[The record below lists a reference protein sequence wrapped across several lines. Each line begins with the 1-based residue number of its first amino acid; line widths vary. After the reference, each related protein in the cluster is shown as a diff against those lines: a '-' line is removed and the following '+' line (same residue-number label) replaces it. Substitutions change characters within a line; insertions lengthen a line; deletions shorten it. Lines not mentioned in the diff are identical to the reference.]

1 MIEQYVVPLLINS
14 VEPLEKMI
22 WPRIIERVLK
32 LSVRIPSVFLS
43 LSVYFFPPLPVC
55 RHGTMSLTHDAASEL
70 VHLAHHVLRVLSSV
84 AEHRG

>member
-1 MIEQYVVPLLINS
+1 MQLFFIGLGLFMIEQYVVPLLINS

-43 LSVYFFPPLPVC
+43 LSLFISFLHYLFA
-55 RHGTMSLTHDAASEL
+55 GTGRCL
-70 VHLAHHVLRVLSSV
+70 
-84 AEHRG
+84 